1 MTDFKKQLE
10 ALISKA
16 AQHNYPVEPY
26 TTYANMVNKIA
37 QFNFEQGCEF
47 LIPVLMKAIEQRDFA
62 YSEYKRILEQNEI
75 KTSDGFRVSFNDNV
89 IAEDSEDLLRILRG
103 EDE

>member
-1 MTDFKKQLE
+1 MSQDFKSQLE
-10 ALISKA
+10 ALIKK
-16 AQHNYPVEPY
+16 HCDDYDWKEGIK
-26 TTYANMVNKIA
+26 TTNGKH
-37 QFNFEQGCEF
+37 FKQGCEL
-47 LIPVLMKAIEQRDFA
+47 LIPILMKAIEQRDFT

-89 IAEDSEDLLRILRG
+89 ITEDSEDLLRILRG

>member
-1 MTDFKKQLE
+1 MTDFKTQLE
-10 ALISKA
+10 ALINESA
-16 AQHNYPVEPY
+16 TDYLNDPY
-26 TTYANMVNKIA
+26 NHQLDEKIH
-37 QFNFEQGCEF
+37 FKQGCEF

-89 IAEDSEDLLRILRG
+89 ITEDSEDLLRILRG